1 MGKKN
6 ERRREDCSGC
16 GKNRRFEVVKDV
28 VEDRVSMGIK
38 VVWVVEMGRRVV
50 VGDVDVM
57 VAKRKLDA

>member
-1 MGKKN
+1 M
-6 ERRREDCSGC
+6 
-16 GKNRRFEVVKDV
+16 VKDV